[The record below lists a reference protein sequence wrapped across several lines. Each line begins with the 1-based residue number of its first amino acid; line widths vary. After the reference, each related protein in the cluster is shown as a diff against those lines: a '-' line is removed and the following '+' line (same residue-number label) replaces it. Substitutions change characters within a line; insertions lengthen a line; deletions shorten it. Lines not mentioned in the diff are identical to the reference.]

1 MQTCAVWEQR
11 KDGGLVERSYMHV
24 KGSVDC
30 KRKGGVTA
38 VCSSLQGIE
47 VMWTGGNCSCEI
59 SGRMGQR
66 NERLVSMK

>member
-1 MQTCAVWEQR
+1 
-11 KDGGLVERSYMHV
+11 MHV

-30 KRKGGVTA
+30 RRKGGVTA